1 MDTLTSGQ
9 LPGATRVAFVLVTL
23 LWFNSMHAEHSV
35 CAPHPNRSL
44 DLSSYSLAG
53 PVVVTPSYD
62 FLEKE
67 LQKAKLTQRKVRAVN
82 L

>member
-1 MDTLTSGQ
+1 
-9 LPGATRVAFVLVTL
+9 
-23 LWFNSMHAEHSV
+23 
-35 CAPHPNRSL
+35 
-44 DLSSYSLAG
+44 
-53 PVVVTPSYD
+53 VVVTPSYD